1 MTPSLWPG
9 DLGRQRVSTPL
20 AVMRKQARQLA
31 RLSNDWL
38 SAEVRTTGSGSNAL
52 LQHSF
57 VILAPCLGDIEFPLF
72 SVRHGMM
79 LYPLTISTNQYITNA
94 GYECFEEEE
103 FLEALREILG
113 ADTTRRIITSL
124 ISQSEDSQQPEDEPE
139 PVAEPEPDPYSAEE
153 PAAEDDTAEDE
164 TAEETDESDLEPVA

>member
-1 MTPSLWPG
+1 MTPNLWPG

-20 AVMRKQARQLA
+20 AVMRKQARQLTK
-31 RLSNDWL
+31 LSDGWL
-38 SAEVRTTGSGSNAL
+38 SAEVRTSGSGSNAL

-57 VILAPCLGDIEFPLF
+57 VILAPCLGEIEFPLF

-94 GYECFEEEE
+94 GYECFDEEE

-113 ADTTRRIITSL
+113 ADATRRIITSL
-124 ISQSEDSQQPEDEPE
+124 ISQAEDSQEPEEEPE
-139 PVAEPEPDPYSAEE
+139 PGADMAADADTVEVETEAEAGSAVEEDSAELE
-153 PAAEDDTAEDE
+153 PAE
-164 TAEETDESDLEPVA
+164 

>member
-1 MTPSLWPG
+1 MTPNLWPG

-31 RLSNDWL
+31 KLSDGWL
-38 SAEVRTTGSGSNAL
+38 NAEVRTSGSGSNAL
-52 LQHSF
+52 LQHGF
-57 VILAPCLGDIEFPLF
+57 VILVPCLGEIEFPLF

-94 GYECFEEEE
+94 GYECFDEEE

-113 ADTTRRIITSL
+113 ADATRRIITSL
-124 ISQSEDSQQPEDEPE
+124 ISQAEDSQEPE
-139 PVAEPEPDPYSAEE
+139 EEAEPEADAAAEAETAVEEDSAELE
-153 PAAEDDTAEDE
+153 PAE
-164 TAEETDESDLEPVA
+164 